1 MYNTTSANCFN
12 HMCGYYSIET
22 NHNCLQNIGSCQM
35 FIGTHR
41 DVPKNDSQSDNYYEK
56 LSIKVGKLVDEKQA
70 AYGNSFG
77 KSGEFLK
84 LLYPEGIQPDQY
96 NNALTLVRIF
106 DKQMRIATDKDAF
119 GESPYQDIAGYGL
132 LGMGKD
138 NINTKPSE
146 D

>member
-1 MYNTTSANCFN
+1 MRV
-12 HMCGYYSIET
+12 CGNEDCCKFMEEY
-22 NHNCLQNIGSCQM
+22 
-35 FIGTHR
+35 
-41 DVPKNDSQSDNYYEK
+41 SDNCGMGLVDGCSEYFEIIAETKTYDTYYET
-56 LSIKVGKLVDEKQA
+56 LSIFVGKLVDEKQA

-77 KSGEFLK
+77 KAGKFLE
-84 LLYPEGIQPDQY
+84 LLYPDGILPDQY
-96 NNALTLVRIF
+96 GDALTLVRIF

-132 LGMGKD
+132 LGLGKD